1 MCFLKCLM
9 VMDWGMVGRRWLVV
23 LFVFSRAPSWFW
35 RLSLEVLVVFF
46 PCRDVLGRNTS
57 PSLQFGFFDHDSE
70 ISIYFVGL
78 ELESTMLAACF
89 AAMLGRV
96 WCGLTLVVSCTR
108 FGFQPLHAQLLAVAM
123 LVQLVLV
130 GVFGFSMVVLVVRSL
145 TSLAGYVQS
154 KGESKSSF
162 WQSLMFVS
170 FSQDLSFCF
179 ILLAVLP
186 VSGFLRIWIVG
197 ERQPGSCTTLFL
209 SAASQRA
216 AETAF
221 VSGFGNWNC
230 FSSSGYG
237 HVLGLRIGGGA

>member
-1 MCFLKCLM
+1 
-9 VMDWGMVGRRWLVV
+9 
-23 LFVFSRAPSWFW
+23 
-35 RLSLEVLVVFF
+35 
-46 PCRDVLGRNTS
+46 
-57 PSLQFGFFDHDSE
+57 
-70 ISIYFVGL
+70 
-78 ELESTMLAACF
+78 MLAACF

-96 WCGLTLVVSCTR
+96 WCRLTLVVSCTR
-108 FGFQPLHAQLLAVAM
+108 FGFQPHHAQLLAVAM

-130 GVFGFSMVVLVVRSL
+130 GVFVFSMVVLVVRSL

-162 WQSLMFVS
+162 WQSLMFVKS
-170 FSQDLSFCF
+170 FSKGLSFCF

-186 VSGFLRIWIVG
+186 VSGFLWIWIVG

-237 HVLGLRIGGGA
+237 HVLGLRIGVAPEISIAIVLLWLLRRLVISR